1 MGFGIDPK
9 RVSRS
14 EKECSC
20 FEGNFL
26 VPEGLLKAM
35 QGIIG

>member
-1 MGFGIDPK
+1 MGFDIDPE
-9 RVSRS
+9 RVSRF

-26 VPEGLLKAM
+26 ALEGSLKAM
-35 QGIIG
+35 QGIIV